1 VASYQKLLGV
11 PAFAKAPNLDPLEA
25 VRFGPTLEFN
35 GIGGGYQGEGSKTVI
50 PSRAF
55 AKITCRLVAHQDSLA
70 IQEALCRAIEQRCP
84 AAVKLSIR
92 RGACADA
99 YQVSP
104 PHKSPHDSAASPR
117 LRKAFAAVDAAIEA
131 AFGKAPLYLREGGSI
146 PVIADFK
153 KQAGLDAIM
162 VGLFTPKDNL
172 HAPDESFD
180 LALMQR
186 GITAFASIFQQIAQ
200 QA

>member
-1 VASYQKLLGV
+1 M
-11 PAFAKAPNLDPLEA
+11 
-25 VRFGPTLEFN
+25 
-35 GIGGGYQGEGSKTVI
+35 I

-55 AKITCRLVAHQDSLA
+55 AKITCRLVAGQDSYA
-70 IQEALCRAIEQRCP
+70 IQESLCRTLSERCP
-84 AAVKLSIR
+84 AGVELSIR

-99 YQVSP
+99 YQVNP
-104 PHKSPHDSAASPR
+104 PHKSPHSSAASRR
-117 LRKAFAAVDAAIEA
+117 LRSAFAAVDSAIEA

-153 KQAGLDAIM
+153 KVAGLDAIM

-180 LALMQR
+180 LELMQR
-186 GITAFASIFQQIAQ
+186 GITAFASIFKQIAQ